1 MTCCMGVDMMKYGSG
16 SRTCE
21 PFREVINSTPKL
33 FTSSGDHVHER
44 LHVLTGREEN
54 ATQINRQASA
64 LVTR

>member
-1 MTCCMGVDMMKYGSG
+1 MACCMGVDMMKYGSG

-33 FTSSGDHVHER
+33 FTPSGDYVHEL
-44 LHVLTGREEN
+44 LHVLTDQEEN